1 MAIVIFENKEQ
12 MLTWVDVTAPS
23 STELTELSKTYD
35 LNHFALS
42 ACLQPDHLPKHE
54 DIEGTHFII
63 TRVLMPIRSGKSVS
77 IQSISTKIAF
87 FYRPG
92 LLITIHRIPHD
103 FIQDVRMRFFD
114 KGQFK
119 LVESIVAKLLWHI
132 LHSYEL
138 PAVGL
143 STELDEFE
151 NMVFSQNLTPQ
162 MLLELY
168 QIKRKALMSKKLLL
182 FSQEAISS
190 VKLPVAKAD
199 DLQDSRDLHL
209 KLLNIYDQIHE
220 DVSNLVN
227 FYLSISAQKTNDV
240 IKVLT
245 IFSVFFMP
253 LTFVAGI
260 YGMNF
265 DYMPELKM
273 RYGYPL
279 LLGIMVLLSGGIY
292 LWFRKKDGYKSNY

>member
-12 MLTWVDVTAPS
+12 ILTWVDVTAPS
-23 STELTELSKTYD
+23 STEISELSKTYD

-151 NMVFSQNLTPQ
+151 NMVFSQNLTPK

-190 VKLPVAKAD
+190 VKLPVAKSD

-279 LLGIMVLLSGGIY
+279 LLGIMILLSCGIY
-292 LWFRKKDGYKSNY
+292 FWFRKKGWL

>member
-1 MAIVIFENKEQ
+1 MAVEIFENKSQ
-12 MLTWVDVTAPS
+12 QLTWVDVTGPS
-23 STELTELSKTYD
+23 AAELTELSKTYG
-35 LNHFALS
+35 LNQYALS

-63 TRVLMPIRSGKSVS
+63 TRVLIPIRVGQSVS

-87 FYRPG
+87 FYRPS
-92 LLITIHRIPHD
+92 LLITIHRIPHA
-103 FIQDVRMRFFD
+103 FIQDVRTRFFD
-114 KGQFK
+114 EGSFH

-132 LHSYEL
+132 LHSYET
-138 PAVGL
+138 PAVRL
-143 STELDEFE
+143 SNELDEFE
-151 NMVFSQNLTPQ
+151 SKVFSQNLTPQ
-162 MLLELY
+162 MLSELY
-168 QIKRKALMSKKLLL
+168 QIKRKSLMSKKLLL
-182 FSQEAISS
+182 FSQEAVSS
-190 VKLPVAKAD
+190 IKLPDAEAD
-199 DLQDSRDLHL
+199 VLQDTRDLHL

-265 DYMPELKM
+265 DYMPEL
-273 RYGYPL
+273 RERWGYPI
-279 LLGIMVLLSGGIY
+279 LLGFMMLLSGLIY
-292 LWFRKKDGYKSNY
+292 FWFRRKKWL

>member
-12 MLTWVDVTAPS
+12 ILTWVDVTAPS

-54 DIEGTHFII
+54 DIDGTHFII

-182 FSQEAISS
+182 FTQEAISS

-227 FYLSISAQKTNDV
+227 FYLSISAQKTNEV

-253 LTFVAGI
+253 LTFVVGI

-279 LLGIMVLLSGGIY
+279 LLGIMVLLSCGIY
-292 LWFRKKDGYKSNY
+292 LWFRKKRWL

>member
-1 MAIVIFENKEQ
+1 MAIVIFENKEH

-54 DIEGTHFII
+54 DIDGTHFII

-182 FSQEAISS
+182 FTQEAISS
-190 VKLPVAKAD
+190 VKLPVAKSD

-253 LTFVAGI
+253 LTFVVGI

-279 LLGIMVLLSGGIY
+279 LLGIMVLLSCGIY
-292 LWFRKKDGYKSNY
+292 LWFRKKRWL

>member
-12 MLTWVDVTAPS
+12 FLTWVDVTAPS

-54 DIEGTHFII
+54 DIDGTHFII

-182 FSQEAISS
+182 FTQEAISS

-227 FYLSISAQKTNDV
+227 FYLSISAQKTNEV

-253 LTFVAGI
+253 LTFVVGI

-279 LLGIMVLLSGGIY
+279 LLGIMVLLSCGIY
-292 LWFRKKDGYKSNY
+292 LWFRKKRWL

>member
-54 DIEGTHFII
+54 DIDGTHFII

-190 VKLPVAKAD
+190 VKLPVAKSD

-227 FYLSISAQKTNDV
+227 FYLSISAQKTNEV

-292 LWFRKKDGYKSNY
+292 LWFRKKRWL

>member
-1 MAIVIFENKEQ
+1 MAIAIFENKELQ
-12 MLTWVDVTAPS
+12 LTWIDVTGPTA
-23 STELTELSKTYD
+23 TELSD
-35 LNHFALS
+35 LSQEYGLNAYALS

-63 TRVLMPIRSGKSVS
+63 TRVLIPISAGQSVS

-92 LLITIHRIPHD
+92 LLITVHRLPHAFMDEVKEKLIERGD
-103 FIQDVRMRFFD
+103 FKR
-114 KGQFK
+114 
-119 LVESIVAKLLWHI
+119 VESIVAKMLWHI
-132 LHSYEL
+132 LHSYET
-138 PAVGL
+138 PAVRL
-143 STELDEFE
+143 SNELDDFE
-151 NMVFSQNLTPQ
+151 SKVFSQNLTPQ
-162 MLLELY
+162 MLSELY
-168 QIKRKALMSKKLLL
+168 QIKRKSLMSKKLLL
-182 FSQEAISS
+182 FSQEAVSS
-190 VKLPVAKAD
+190 IKLPDSESD
-199 DLQDSRDLHL
+199 DLQDTRDLHL

-265 DYMPELKM
+265 DYMPEL
-273 RYGYPL
+273 RERWGYPA
-279 LLGIMVLLSGGIY
+279 LLGFMMLLSGLIY
-292 LWFRKKDGYKSNY
+292 VWFRRKKWL

>member
-92 LLITIHRIPHD
+92 LLITIHRISHD

-292 LWFRKKDGYKSNY
+292 LWFRKKRWL

>member
-1 MAIVIFENKEQ
+1 MAIAIFENKEQ
-12 MLTWVDVTAPS
+12 ILTWVDVTAPS

-182 FSQEAISS
+182 FTQEAISS

-227 FYLSISAQKTNDV
+227 FYLSISAQKTNEV

-253 LTFVAGI
+253 LTFVVGI

-279 LLGIMVLLSGGIY
+279 LLGIMVLLSCGIY
-292 LWFRKKDGYKSNY
+292 LWFRKKRWL

>member
-1 MAIVIFENKEQ
+1 MAITQFENIAHN
-12 MLTWVDVTAPS
+12 LIWIDVTAPTS
-23 STELTELSKTYD
+23 NELLELSKTYD

-103 FIQDVRMRFFD
+103 FIQDVRVRFFD

-143 STELDEFE
+143 SSELDEFE
-151 NMVFSQNLTPQ
+151 NRVFSQNLTPQ
-162 MLLELY
+162 MLSELY

-190 VKLPVAKAD
+190 VKLPSTKSD
-199 DLQDSRDLHL
+199 DLQDSRDLHV

-253 LTFVAGI
+253 LTFVVGI

-273 RYGYPL
+273 RYGYPI

-292 LWFRKKDGYKSNY
+292 VWFRRKRWF

>member
-1 MAIVIFENKEQ
+1 MAITLFENITHN
-12 MLTWVDVTAPS
+12 LIWVDVTAPTS
-23 STELTELSKTYD
+23 SELSELSKTYD

-54 DIEGTHFII
+54 DVEGTHFII
-63 TRVLMPIRSGKSVS
+63 TRVLMPIHSGKSVS

-103 FIQDVRMRFFD
+103 FIEDVRVRFFD

-162 MLLELY
+162 MLSELY

-182 FSQEAISS
+182 FSQEPISS
-190 VKLPVAKAD
+190 VKLPATKSD
-199 DLQDSRDLHL
+199 DLQDSRDLHV

-253 LTFVAGI
+253 LTFVVGI

-265 DYMPELKM
+265 ENMPELKM
-273 RYGYPL
+273 RYGYPI

-292 LWFRKKDGYKSNY
+292 LWFRRKRWL

>member
-23 STELTELSKTYD
+23 SIELTELSKTYD

-190 VKLPVAKAD
+190 VKLPVAEAD

-279 LLGIMVLLSGGIY
+279 LLGIMVLLSCGIY
-292 LWFRKKDGYKSNY
+292 LWFRKKRWL

>member
-182 FSQEAISS
+182 FTQEAISS
-190 VKLPVAKAD
+190 VKLPVAKSD

-253 LTFVAGI
+253 LTFVVGI

-279 LLGIMVLLSGGIY
+279 LLGIMVLLSCGIY
-292 LWFRKKDGYKSNY
+292 LWFRKKRWL

>member
-292 LWFRKKDGYKSNY
+292 LWFRKKRWL

>member
-12 MLTWVDVTAPS
+12 ILTWVDITDPS

-35 LNHFALS
+35 LNYFALS

-151 NMVFSQNLTPQ
+151 NMVFSQNLTPR

-190 VKLPVAKAD
+190 VKLPIAKSD

-292 LWFRKKDGYKSNY
+292 LWFRKKRWL

>member
-12 MLTWVDVTAPS
+12 ILTWVDVTAPS

-182 FSQEAISS
+182 FTQEAISS

-227 FYLSISAQKTNDV
+227 FYLSISAQKTNEV

-253 LTFVAGI
+253 LTFVVGI

-279 LLGIMVLLSGGIY
+279 LLGIMVLLSCGIY
-292 LWFRKKDGYKSNY
+292 LWFRKKRWL

>member
-182 FSQEAISS
+182 FTQEAISS

-253 LTFVAGI
+253 LTFVVGI

-279 LLGIMVLLSGGIY
+279 LLGIMVLLSCGIY
-292 LWFRKKDGYKSNY
+292 LWFRKKRWL

>member
-1 MAIVIFENKEQ
+1 MAIAIFENKEQ
-12 MLTWVDVTAPS
+12 ILTWVDVTAPS

-182 FSQEAISS
+182 FTQEAISS

-227 FYLSISAQKTNDV
+227 FYLSISAQKTNEV

-279 LLGIMVLLSGGIY
+279 LLGIMVLLSCGIY
-292 LWFRKKDGYKSNY
+292 LWFRKKRWL

>member
-1 MAIVIFENKEQ
+1 MAFVIFENKEQ

-54 DIEGTHFII
+54 DIDGTHFII

-182 FSQEAISS
+182 FTQEAISS

-227 FYLSISAQKTNDV
+227 FYLSISAQKTNEV

-253 LTFVAGI
+253 LTFVVGI

-265 DYMPELKM
+265 DYMPELKI

-279 LLGIMVLLSGGIY
+279 LLGIMVLLSCGIY
-292 LWFRKKDGYKSNY
+292 LWFRKKRWL

>member
-12 MLTWVDVTAPS
+12 FLTWVDVTAPS

-54 DIEGTHFII
+54 DIDGTHFII

-182 FSQEAISS
+182 FTQEAISS
-190 VKLPVAKAD
+190 VKLPVAKSD

-227 FYLSISAQKTNDV
+227 FYLSISAQKTNEV

-253 LTFVAGI
+253 LTFVVGI

-265 DYMPELKM
+265 DYMPELKI

-279 LLGIMVLLSGGIY
+279 LLGIMVLLSCGIY
-292 LWFRKKDGYKSNY
+292 LWFRKKRWL

>member
-54 DIEGTHFII
+54 DIDGTHFII

-168 QIKRKALMSKKLLL
+168 QIKRKALISKKLLL

-190 VKLPVAKAD
+190 VKLPVAKSD

-227 FYLSISAQKTNDV
+227 FYLSISAQKTNEV

-279 LLGIMVLLSGGIY
+279 LLGIMVLLSCGIY
-292 LWFRKKDGYKSNY
+292 LWFRKKRWL

>member
-1 MAIVIFENKEQ
+1 MAIAIFENKEQ
-12 MLTWVDVTAPS
+12 ILTWVDVTAPS

-190 VKLPVAKAD
+190 VKLPVAKSD

-227 FYLSISAQKTNDV
+227 FYLSISAQKTNEV

-253 LTFVAGI
+253 LTFVVGI

-279 LLGIMVLLSGGIY
+279 LLGIMVLLSCGIY
-292 LWFRKKDGYKSNY
+292 LWFRKKRWL

>member
-190 VKLPVAKAD
+190 VKLPVAEAD

-279 LLGIMVLLSGGIY
+279 LLGIMVLLSCGIY
-292 LWFRKKDGYKSNY
+292 LWFRKKRWL

>member
-1 MAIVIFENKEQ
+1 MAFVIFENKEQ
-12 MLTWVDVTAPS
+12 FLTWVDVTAPS

-54 DIEGTHFII
+54 DIDGTHFII

-182 FSQEAISS
+182 FTQEAISS

-227 FYLSISAQKTNDV
+227 FYLSISAQKTNEV

-253 LTFVAGI
+253 LTFVVGI

-279 LLGIMVLLSGGIY
+279 LLGIMVLLSCGIY
-292 LWFRKKDGYKSNY
+292 LWFRKKRWL

>member
-1 MAIVIFENKEQ
+1 
-12 MLTWVDVTAPS
+12 
-23 STELTELSKTYD
+23 
-35 LNHFALS
+35 
-42 ACLQPDHLPKHE
+42 
-54 DIEGTHFII
+54 
-63 TRVLMPIRSGKSVS
+63 
-77 IQSISTKIAF
+77 
-87 FYRPG
+87 
-92 LLITIHRIPHD
+92 
-103 FIQDVRMRFFD
+103 
-114 KGQFK
+114 
-119 LVESIVAKLLWHI
+119 
-132 LHSYEL
+132 
-138 PAVGL
+138 
-143 STELDEFE
+143 
-151 NMVFSQNLTPQ
+151 

-292 LWFRKKDGYKSNY
+292 LWFRKKRWL